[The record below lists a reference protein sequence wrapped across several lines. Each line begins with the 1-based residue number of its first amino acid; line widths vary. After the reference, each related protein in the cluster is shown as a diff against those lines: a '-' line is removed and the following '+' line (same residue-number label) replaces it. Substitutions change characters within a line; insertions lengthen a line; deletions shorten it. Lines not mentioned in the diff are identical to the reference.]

1 MGKNLN
7 GDWGRGSQHVSN
19 PLAILIIK
27 HSRKVLW
34 DCSFAVISYKM
45 AEGVGFEPTVPLQG
59 QRFSRPSPSA
69 TRSPLP
75 ELKRR
80 YYIMP
85 YLNSAVKPAGGVTKT
100 GGNALSMYK
109 KIDQRLP
116 TAGLIQQQVGR
127 EGNME
132 IVEVIQGPE
141 HGLLELT
148 GLIRAREWLTRLID
162 DITLVLEAIAAHDN
176 WLDA

>member
-1 MGKNLN
+1 
-7 GDWGRGSQHVSN
+7 
-19 PLAILIIK
+19 
-27 HSRKVLW
+27 
-34 DCSFAVISYKM
+34 
-45 AEGVGFEPTVPLQG
+45 
-59 QRFSRPSPSA
+59 
-69 TRSPLP
+69 
-75 ELKRR
+75 
-80 YYIMP
+80 MP